1 MSLGNKLDSFEPA
14 KRVGT
19 LLEEFKNF
27 AFKGNVVD
35 LAVGVIIGAA
45 FGGIIKSLVDNIVM
59 PLVSLVFP
67 GEKGYENWQII
78 VASHMDGDKQV
89 IDKSIPYG
97 KFLADLANNEPAREA
112 FKQGEWNTFRIECK
126 GDSIKTW
133 INDVAVTETIDD
145 KTEMTTG
152 FIGLQV
158 HGIKKG
164 TGPYQV
170 RWKNIS
176 LRELK

>member
-97 KFLADLANNEPAREA
+97 KFLADLLNFIVVA
-112 FKQGEWNTFRIECK
+112 F
-126 GDSIKTW
+126 
-133 INDVAVTETIDD
+133 VL
-145 KTEMTTG
+145 
-152 FIGLQV
+152 FIC
-158 HGIKKG
+158 IKKFLG
-164 TGPYQV
+164 WLMRAKKEEAAAPPMTKDQV
-170 RWKNIS
+170 LLTEIRD
-176 LRELK
+176 LLKQRVAG